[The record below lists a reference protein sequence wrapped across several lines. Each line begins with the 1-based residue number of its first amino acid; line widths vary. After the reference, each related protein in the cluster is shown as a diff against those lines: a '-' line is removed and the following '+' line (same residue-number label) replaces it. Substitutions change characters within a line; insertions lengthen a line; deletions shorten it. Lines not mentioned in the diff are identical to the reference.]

1 MKEGADSTPNFS
13 ATLLAS
19 DAPRLEA
26 CSNKGLFFKQSIR
39 FSSTRIA
46 PASTGGRR
54 PPRPTT
60 ASNL

>member
-13 ATLLAS
+13 AILLAS

-39 FSSTRIA
+39 FSSTRILVEEA
-46 PASTGGRR
+46 LHDLQLHQTCD
-54 PPRPTT
+54 
-60 ASNL
+60 